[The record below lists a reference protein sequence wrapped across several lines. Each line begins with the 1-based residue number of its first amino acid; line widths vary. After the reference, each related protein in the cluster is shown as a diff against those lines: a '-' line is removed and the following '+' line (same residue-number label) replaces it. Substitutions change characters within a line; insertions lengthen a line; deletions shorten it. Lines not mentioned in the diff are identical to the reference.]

1 MDPSTPPQHMTATN
15 TENTPAPAAT
25 PVEQRPHGHPT
36 LVAATIVAAIAG
48 AGIAVAVVRS
58 RPVETAAPA
67 GFTVNNGAV
76 ELLPS
81 SPQWRYIDLAKALNG
96 APLPPV
102 PAPAR
107 VGVDEARAAPI
118 YAPLPG
124 RVERVEV
131 QLGQKVK
138 PGDRLLAI
146 RSSSLPELGHEV
158 ESARAALAVKSAMA
172 DRVRDLVG
180 LRAVPEK
187 DLVLAEQER
196 HEAELSLKAAEGKR
210 KSLRLGGAL
219 DDSGLYWV
227 TATKSGT
234 VVERRA
240 LVGMEVGPDRTE
252 PLLSVA
258 DLQQVI
264 VTADVLE
271 RDTAGLKVGQTARVT
286 DVALGGESV
295 EGTVEYIAQLVDPAR
310 RTVAVRVRVPNP
322 DHKLRPNAFAQV
334 TFAAADP
341 TERRVVVPAEAI
353 VTDDQK
359 SVVFVKRELPGGATR
374 LERRE
379 VQVGRVRDEK
389 AEIVSGLADG
399 EPYVAR
405 GALLLLNALD
415 LAN

>member
-1 MDPSTPPQHMTATN
+1 MDPSLPQKPMTTAT
-15 TENTPAPAAT
+15 TENTPAPA

-36 LVAATIVAAIAG
+36 LVAATVIAAIVG
-48 AGIAVAVVRS
+48 AAVAVVVLRG
-58 RPVETAAPA
+58 RPAEPSAPA

-81 SPQWRYIDLAKALNG
+81 SPQWRYIDLAKAQST

-107 VGVDEARAAPI
+107 VAVDEARSAPI
-118 YAPLPG
+118 YAPLAG
-124 RVERVEV
+124 RVERVDV

-146 RSSSLPELGHEV
+146 RSSSLPEIGREV
-158 ESARAALAVKSAMA
+158 ESARAALGVKQAMA

-187 DLVLAEQER
+187 DLILAEQEKR
-196 HEAELSLKAAEGKR
+196 EAELNLKAAEGKR
-210 KSLRLGGAL
+210 KSLRLSAL

-240 LVGMEVGPDRTE
+240 LVGMEVGPDRAD

-264 VTADVLE
+264 VVADVLE
-271 RDTAGLKVGQTARVT
+271 RDTAGLKVGQTAKIT

-295 EGTVEYIAQLVDPAR
+295 QGSIEYIAQLVDPAR
-310 RTVAVRVRVPNP
+310 RTVAVRLRVPNP
-322 DHKLRPNAFAQV
+322 EHKLRPNAFAQV
-334 TFAAADP
+334 TFAPAAAGE
-341 TERRVVVPAEAI
+341 TRIVVPAEAI

-379 VQVGRVRDEK
+379 VVVGRVRDEK
-389 AEIVSGLADG
+389 AEIVSGLQDG
-399 EPYVAR
+399 ESYVAR

-415 LAN
+415 LAG

>member
-1 MDPSTPPQHMTATN
+1 MDPSIPQKPMNA
-15 TENTPAPAAT
+15 TENTPAPAPTA
-25 PVEQRPHGHPT
+25 VEQRPHGHPT
-36 LVAATIVAAIAG
+36 LVAAVILAAIVG
-48 AGIAVAVVRS
+48 AGVAVMVLRGH
-58 RPVETAAPA
+58 PVEPSAPA
-67 GFTVNNGAV
+67 GFTINKGAV

-81 SPQWRYIDLAKALNG
+81 SPQWRYIDLARAVGG

-107 VGVDEARAAPI
+107 VAVDEARSAPI
-118 YAPLPG
+118 YAPLAG
-124 RVERVEV
+124 RVERVDV

-146 RSSSLPELGHEV
+146 RSSSLPELGREV
-158 ESARAALAVKSAMA
+158 ESARAALAVKTSMA

-187 DLVLAEQER
+187 DLILAEQER
-196 HEAELSLKAAEGKR
+196 REAELNLKAAEGKR
-210 KSLRLGGAL
+210 RSLRVGTL

-264 VTADVLE
+264 VVADVLE
-271 RDTAGLKVGQTARVT
+271 RDTAGIKVGQTARVT

-295 EGTVEYIAQLVDPAR
+295 EGKIEYIAQLVDPAR

-334 TFAAADP
+334 TFAAADADVK
-341 TERRVVVPAEAI
+341 RVVVPAEAI

-379 VQVGRVRDEK
+379 VLVGRVRDDK
-389 AEIVSGLADG
+389 AEISSGLADG
-399 EPYVAR
+399 ETYVSR

-415 LAN
+415 LAS

>member
-1 MDPSTPPQHMTATN
+1 MDPTVPKTPMSDK
-15 TENTPAPAAT
+15 TPAPETTA

-36 LVAATIVAAIAG
+36 LVAATIIAAIVG
-48 AGIAVAVVRS
+48 AGIAVVVLRS
-58 RPVETAAPA
+58 RPVEQAAPP
-67 GFTVNNGAV
+67 GLTVNKGGV

-81 SPQWRYIDLAKALNG
+81 SPQWRYIDLADARHSD
-96 APLPPV
+96 PLPPV

-107 VGVDEARAAPI
+107 VSVDEARSAPI

-124 RVERVEV
+124 RVETVNV

-138 PGDRLLAI
+138 PGDKLLAI
-146 RSSSLPELGHEV
+146 RSSALPELGHEV

-210 KSLRLGGAL
+210 RSLRLDHL
-219 DDSGLYWV
+219 NESGLYWV
-227 TATKSGT
+227 TATKGGT

-240 LVGMEVGPDRTE
+240 LVGMEVGPDRAD
-252 PLLSVA
+252 PLLSIA

-271 RDTAGLKVGQTARVT
+271 RDTAGIKVGQTAKVT

-295 EGTVEYIAQLVDPAR
+295 DGTIEYIAQLVDPAR

-322 DHKLRPNAFAQV
+322 DNKLRPNAFAQV
-334 TFAAADP
+334 TFASTA
-341 TERRVVVPAEAI
+341 EKRVVVPAEAI

-359 SVVFVKRELPGGATR
+359 SVIFVKRAVAGGATR

-379 VQVGRVRDEK
+379 VQVGRVRDDK
-389 AEIVSGLADG
+389 AEIISGLDDG
-399 EPYVAR
+399 DTYVAR

-415 LAN
+415 LAG

>member
-1 MDPSTPPQHMTATN
+1 MEPTIPSPSSSPVSD
-15 TENTPAPAAT
+15 NTPVPSPTSA
-25 PVEQRPHGHPT
+25 EQRPHGHPT
-36 LVAATIVAAIAG
+36 LIAASVVAAIVG
-48 AGIAVAVVRS
+48 AGIAVAVLRGH
-58 RPVETAAPA
+58 PEPAATPA
-67 GFTVNNGAV
+67 GFTVNKGAV
-76 ELLPS
+76 ELLPD
-81 SPQWRYIDLAKALNG
+81 SPQWRYIDLATAKRG
-96 APLPPV
+96 EPLSPV

-107 VGVDEARAAPI
+107 VTVDEARSAPI
-118 YAPLPG
+118 FAPLPG
-124 RVERVEV
+124 RVERVDV

-146 RSSSLPELGHEV
+146 RSSSLPELGREV
-158 ESARAALAVKSAMA
+158 ESARAALAVKSGMA

-187 DLVLAEQER
+187 DLILAEQER
-196 HEAELSLKAAEGKR
+196 REAELSLKAAEGKR
-210 KSLRLGGAL
+210 KSLRLGAL

-240 LVGMEVGPDRTE
+240 LVGMEVGPDRTD

-264 VTADVLE
+264 VVADVLE
-271 RDTAGLKVGQTARVT
+271 RDTAGLKVGQIARVT
-286 DVALGGESV
+286 DVALGGDSIN
-295 EGTVEYIAQLVDPAR
+295 GTIEYIAQLVDPAR

-334 TFAAADP
+334 TFTGG
-341 TERRVVVPAEAI
+341 TEQRIVVPSEAV
-353 VTDDQK
+353 VTDDQQ
-359 SVVFVKRELPGGATR
+359 SVVFVKRAAANGATR

-379 VQVGRVRDEK
+379 VKVGRVRDDK
-389 AEIVSGLADG
+389 AEIISGLEDG
-399 EPYVAR
+399 DSYVAR

-415 LAN
+415 LAS

>member
-1 MDPSTPPQHMTATN
+1 
-15 TENTPAPAAT
+15 
-25 PVEQRPHGHPT
+25 
-36 LVAATIVAAIAG
+36 
-48 AGIAVAVVRS
+48 
-58 RPVETAAPA
+58 
-67 GFTVNNGAV
+67 
-76 ELLPS
+76 
-81 SPQWRYIDLAKALNG
+81 
-96 APLPPV
+96 
-102 PAPAR
+102 
-107 VGVDEARAAPI
+107 
-118 YAPLPG
+118 
-124 RVERVEV
+124 
-131 QLGQKVK
+131 
-138 PGDRLLAI
+138 
-146 RSSSLPELGHEV
+146 
-158 ESARAALAVKSAMA
+158 
-172 DRVRDLVG
+172 VRDLVG

-187 DLVLAEQER
+187 DLILAEQER
-196 HEAELSLKAAEGKR
+196 REAELSLKAAEGKR

-271 RDTAGLKVGQTARVT
+271 RDTAGLKVGQAARVT

-295 EGTVEYIAQLVDPAR
+295 EGTIEYIAQLVDPAR
-310 RTVAVRVRVPNP
+310 RTVAVRLRVPNP
-322 DHKLRPNAFAQV
+322 EHKLRPNAFAQV
-334 TFAAADP
+334 TFAAADAG
-341 TERRVVVPAEAI
+341 EKRVVVPAEAI

-379 VQVGRVRDEK
+379 VMVGRIRDDK
-389 AEIVSGLADG
+389 AEVVSGLADG
-399 EPYVAR
+399 ETYVAR

-415 LAN
+415 LAS

>member
-1 MDPSTPPQHMTATN
+1 MDPSTPPKQTTSTNPETTPSPATG
-15 TENTPAPAAT
+15 PA
-25 PVEQRPHGHPT
+25 EQRPHGHPT

-48 AGIAVAVVRS
+48 AAVAVAVLRS
-58 RPVETAAPA
+58 RPAETTAPA

-81 SPQWRYIDLAKALNG
+81 SPQWKYIDLARATSG

-107 VGVDEARAAPI
+107 VGVDEARSAPI

-124 RVERVEV
+124 RVERVDV
-131 QLGQKVK
+131 QLGQRVK
-138 PGDRLLAI
+138 PGDKLLAI
-146 RSSSLPELGHEV
+146 RSSSLPELGHEE
-158 ESARAALAVKSAMA
+158 ESARAALAVKTAMA
-172 DRVRDLVG
+172 DRVRDLVA

-196 HEAELSLKAAEGKR
+196 REAELSLKAAEGKR
-210 KSLRLGGAL
+210 KSLRIGSL

-240 LVGMEVGPDRTE
+240 LVGMEVGPDRAD

-271 RDTAGLKVGQTARVT
+271 RDTAGLKVGQTAKVT

-322 DHKLRPNAFAQV
+322 EHKLRPNAFAQV
-334 TFAAADP
+334 TFAPADAS
-341 TERRVVVPAEAI
+341 EKRVVVPAEAV

-379 VQVGRVRDEK
+379 VQVGRIRDDK
-389 AEIVSGLADG
+389 AEVVSGLSDG
-399 EPYVAR
+399 ETYVAR

-415 LAN
+415 LAS

>member
-1 MDPSTPPQHMTATN
+1 MDPSIPSTPMPAPN
-15 TENTPAPAAT
+15 TETTPA

-36 LVAATIVAAIAG
+36 LVAATILAGIVGAAIAVMVLRG
-48 AGIAVAVVRS
+48 RQ
-58 RPVETAAPA
+58 VEPSAPA
-67 GFTVNNGAV
+67 GFTVSKGAV

-81 SPQWRYIDLAKALNG
+81 SPQWRYIDLAEAASG
-96 APLPPV
+96 PPLPPV
-102 PAPAR
+102 PAPGR
-107 VGVDEARAAPI
+107 VTVDEARSAPI
-118 YAPLPG
+118 YAPLAG
-124 RVERVEV
+124 RVERVDV

-146 RSSSLPELGHEV
+146 RSSSLPEIGHEV

-187 DLVLAEQER
+187 DLILAEQER

-210 KSLRLGGAL
+210 KSLRIGSL

-227 TATKSGT
+227 TATKPGT

-240 LVGMEVGPDRTE
+240 LVGMEVGPDRTD
-252 PLLSVA
+252 PLLAVA
-258 DLQQVI
+258 DLSQVI
-264 VTADVLE
+264 VVADVLE
-271 RDTAGLKVGQTARVT
+271 RDTAGLKVGQAAKVT

-295 EGTVEYIAQLVDPAR
+295 GGTIEYIAQLVDPVR

-322 DHKLRPNAFAQV
+322 EHKLRPNAFAQV
-334 TFAAADP
+334 TFVASEAG
-341 TERRVVVPAEAI
+341 EKRVVVPAEAI

-379 VQVGRVRDEK
+379 VKVGRVRDEK
-389 AEIVSGLADG
+389 AEIVSGLNDG
-399 EPYVAR
+399 ESYVAR

-415 LAN
+415 LAG